1 MKKIIALALALVL
14 ALPLASCGG
23 KDNNSTPSG
32 NGGNRNTP
40 GTSQGGNDTT
50 PGGNETTSNGELYAI
65 SDDQIIAYEVSLA
78 DFTQKKI
85 EGEARAK
92 MIAAI
97 PAEMK
102 KGIGKLQSA
111 DVQENT
117 ATGEGY
123 IISFIFTEATVGDYR
138 KLCEYY
144 KSLGGTITAEL
155 PDKQL
160 EIDYSWGKL
169 SDCTFEVLQSKT
181 IGISFTTK

>member
-1 MKKIIALALALVL
+1 MKKIFAMIITLSLVL
-14 ALPLASCGG
+14 VLSLLAACGG
-23 KDNNSTPSG
+23 KGNSGGSTTTPPANSNTPS
-32 NGGNRNTP
+32 
-40 GTSQGGNDTT
+40 TSQGGND
-50 PGGNETTSNGELYAI
+50 TTSNGELYAI

-78 DFTQKKI
+78 DFTQTVI
-85 EGEARAK
+85 EGDTRAE

-111 DVQENT
+111 GVQENN
-117 ATGEGY
+117 ATGDGY
-123 IISFIFTEATVGDYR
+123 ILSFIFTEASVEDYR

-160 EIDYSWGKL
+160 ESDYSWGRL
-169 SDCTFEVLQSKT
+169 SDCTYEVLQGKT
-181 IGISFTTK
+181 IGVSFTTK